1 VNEAPLLI
9 KGVPVKAC
17 QRIGFIEG
25 QGRFAVELTNG
36 QFFTLTSTELNR
48 WVKASQFPDMEPEPT
63 HRCNTLQACG
73 VVALIDA
80 ALTAIALVYL
90 KKVGLL

>member
-1 VNEAPLLI
+1 MNETPLLI

-25 QGRFAVELTNG
+25 QGRFAVELCNG
-36 QFFTLTSTELNR
+36 EFFTLTSTELNA
-48 WVKASQFPDMEPEPT
+48 WVKASQFPDLEPAPAQS
-63 HRCNTLQACG
+63 NVLQSVG
-73 VVALIDA
+73 V
-80 ALTAIALVYL
+80 IALVNTALTTIALTYL

>member
-1 VNEAPLLI
+1 MNEAPLLI
-9 KGVPVKAC
+9 KGIPVRAC

-25 QGRFAVELTNG
+25 QGRFAVELANG

-48 WVKASQFPDMEPEPT
+48 WVKASQFPDLEPAPAQP
-63 HRCNTLQACG
+63 NVLQTCG
-73 VVALIDA
+73 VIALIDA
-80 ALTAIALVYL
+80 ALTAIAVVYL